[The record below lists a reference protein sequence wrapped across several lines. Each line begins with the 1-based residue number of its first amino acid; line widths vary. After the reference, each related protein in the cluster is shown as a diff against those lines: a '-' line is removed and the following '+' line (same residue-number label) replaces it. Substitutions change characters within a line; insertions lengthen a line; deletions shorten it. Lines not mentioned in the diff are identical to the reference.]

1 MQDSVISKPDPN
13 TSIRKAAAY
22 LQIENNHFTQIAKY
36 FSILPAVSLYNRNII
51 HLDLDTFFVSVE
63 RLINPKL
70 IGKPVLVGGT
80 GDRGVVASCS
90 YEARKFGVRSAM
102 PMKAALRLCSDAIVV
117 RGDYEAYSK
126 YSHLVT
132 DVIRDRVPLF
142 EKSSID
148 EFYIDMTGMEKFFGC
163 ARYSS
168 ELKQRI
174 TRETGLPIS
183 YALASNKL
191 VSKVATNEVKPNGQL
206 EIPFGNE
213 RSYLAPLKID
223 RLPGVGDKTK
233 ILLIN
238 MGIHKVET
246 LSKIPVELL
255 TNLMGKP
262 GIDLHRKAN
271 GIDESP
277 VIPFHEAK
285 SISKEQTFQQDTIDL
300 QFLHAQLVRMTEK
313 IAFQLRQEN
322 KLTGCIAVKIRYS
335 DFDTH
340 TSQQTVPYT
349 NQDHIILQTVKE
361 LFVKVN
367 SRRLLIRLIG
377 IRFSNLIPGNYQ
389 IDLFNDSQAKV
400 SLYQRIDS
408 IKRQFGET
416 LLVRGGGI

>member
-1 MQDSVISKPDPN
+1 
-13 TSIRKAAAY
+13 
-22 LQIENNHFTQIAKY
+22 
-36 FSILPAVSLYNRNII
+36 
-51 HLDLDTFFVSVE
+51 
-63 RLINPKL
+63 
-70 IGKPVLVGGT
+70 
-80 GDRGVVASCS
+80 
-90 YEARKFGVRSAM
+90 
-102 PMKAALRLCSDAIVV
+102 MKAALRLCSHAVVV

-126 YSHLVT
+126 YSNLVT

-148 EFYIDMTGMEKFFGC
+148 EFYVDMTGMEKFFGC
-163 ARYSS
+163 SLYAAD
-168 ELKQRI
+168 LKKSI
-174 TRETGLPIS
+174 YKESGLPIS

-191 VSKVATNEVKPNGQL
+191 VGKVATNEVKPNGQL

-213 RSYLAPLKID
+213 RSYLAPLRVD

-238 MGIHKVET
+238 MGIHKIET
-246 LSKIPVELL
+246 LAQIPLPFMINLL
-255 TNLMGKP
+255 GKG

-285 SISKEQTFQQDTIDL
+285 SISTENTFQQDTIDL
-300 QFLHAQLVRMTEK
+300 RFLNSELVRMTEK
-313 IAFQLRQEN
+313 IAFQLRTEN
-322 KLTGCIAVKIRYS
+322 KLTGCITVKIRYS

-340 TSQQTVPYT
+340 TAQKAIAIT

-361 LFVKVN
+361 LFTKLN
-367 SRRLLIRLIG
+367 TRRLLIRLIG
-377 IRFSNLIPGNYQ
+377 VKFSNLIPGNYQ

-408 IKRQFGET
+408 IKRQFGEKFIQKASG
-416 LLVRGGGI
+416 LGNQ